1 MKYKGRRQSTNVE
14 DMRGSSH
21 GRSVGLKGG
30 IIGTLAIALVV
41 YLLGGNPMDVLQM
54 RQGET
59 EMAGEEV
66 VLSEKEQEM
75 TEFVSVVLADT
86 EEVWGKIFREYGS
99 SYRQPKLVLFRSAV
113 SSACGYA
120 QSATGPFYCPGDEK
134 VYLDLDYLEALQRKL
149 GATGDFAVA
158 YIIAHEVGHHV
169 QLLMGTMNEVT
180 QAQRQ
185 ARSQSQV
192 NELTVRMELQAD
204 FFAGVWIHH
213 AQKMFNIMEEGDLE
227 EALNAASSVGDD
239 RIQKQTQG
247 YVVPDSFTHGTSTQR
262 KGWLAKEFRPAT
274 SVRETLLTQT
284 FNSQIFK
291 FTG

>member
-14 DMRGSSH
+14 DLRGSSS

-59 EMAGEEV
+59 EMTTEEV

-86 EEVWGKIFREYGS
+86 EEVWGKIFKDFGS
-99 SYRQPKLVLFRSAV
+99 TYRHPKLVLFRSAV

-185 ARSQSQV
+185 ARSQSQA

-213 AQKMFNIMEEGDLE
+213 AQKMFNIMEQGDLE

-262 KGWLAKEFRPAT
+262 KGWLAKGI
-274 SVRETLLTQT
+274 QT
-284 FNSQIFK
+284 GDIRQGDTFSANI
-291 FTG
+291 

>member
-1 MKYKGRRQSTNVE
+1 MRYKGRRQSTNVE
-14 DMRGSSH
+14 DLRGS
-21 GRSVGLKGG
+21 GRSRSIGLKGG
-30 IIGTLAIALVV
+30 IFGTLAIALVV

-66 VLSEKEQEM
+66 VLSEKEKEM

-86 EEVWGKIFREYGS
+86 EDVWGKIFKEYGAT
-99 SYRQPKLVLFRSAV
+99 YRQPKLVLFRSAV
-113 SSACGYA
+113 NSACGYA

-185 ARSQSQV
+185 ARSQSKA
-192 NELTVRMELQAD
+192 NELTVRLELQAD

-213 AQKMFNIMEEGDLE
+213 AQKMFNIMEQGDLE
-227 EALNAASSVGDD
+227 EALNAASAVGDD

-247 YVVPDSFTHGTSTQR
+247 YVVPDSFTHGTSAQR
-262 KGWLAKEFRPAT
+262 KSWLAKGIQTGDIR
-274 SVRETLLTQT
+274 QGDT
-284 FNSQIFK
+284 FNSTI
-291 FTG
+291 